1 MNHLSNMQMWRHISR
16 NFIRTNKLTIKIEL
30 LSLNEKRI
38 DRKITILCGKSIFF
52 VGKEKIVSMKI

>member
-1 MNHLSNMQMWRHISR
+1 MQMWRHISR